1 MKKTA
6 ILWGAL
12 VCAMT
17 LLPAQS
23 QENRD
28 NSQNRDNPQNR
39 NQGPP
44 RDRGPAR
51 PDEQRRGQGMGQ
63 DNDRLRQELHQL
75 KHQKLEQ
82 KVARLREQVQGHRG
96 LGNGPQRPNPPA
108 GGQPPRMRQNA
119 PGGDQQMQMNGPG
132 GRQMRMSGPGQPGR
146 RQVERDVVIRR
157 GPGQG
162 EGPGPRMER
171 REPGRG
177 PEQGQSRPPDG
188 PRGEGRPNNEGSF
201 APPEQRLR
209 HLRIAIENLRA
220 AGMNEPAE
228 QLSRQA
234 ENLEKN
240 LRDRSERP
248 NPNNPGQP

>member
-1 MKKTA
+1 
-6 ILWGAL
+6 
-12 VCAMT
+12 
-17 LLPAQS
+17 
-23 QENRD
+23 
-28 NSQNRDNPQNR
+28 
-39 NQGPP
+39 
-44 RDRGPAR
+44 
-51 PDEQRRGQGMGQ
+51 MGQ
-63 DNDRLRQELHQL
+63 DNGRLRQELHQL
-75 KHQKLEQ
+75 KRQKLEQ

-96 LGNGPQRPNPPA
+96 PGNGPQGPNPPG
-108 GGQPPRMRQNA
+108 GGQPPRMRQDG
-119 PGGDQQMQMNGPG
+119 PGRDGQMQMNRPGDNQMQMNGPG
-132 GRQMRMSGPGQPGR
+132 GRQMRMTGPGQPGR
-146 RQVERDVVIRR
+146 RQVERDVLIRR

-171 REPGRG
+171 RELGRG

-240 LRDRSERP
+240 LRDRPERP
-248 NPNNPGQP
+248 NPNNNPGQP